1 MTEAH
6 RSPPAHGEA
15 APVPAGRQSR
25 LEELSTKLHR
35 VRTWLDGSGYAA
47 ALFTGQAGVAWVT
60 AGLEDRVSRNEE
72 PGLVWALV
80 DASGLHLITTNV
92 EGKRISAE
100 EDLAGLGFDLR
111 VTPWDRPG
119 GLDAVAS
126 ELTGGARLAN
136 DGHGPGT
143 PVPDAL
149 AGLRLPLTPR
159 EGERLAAL
167 GPECAE
173 ALEGAL
179 REWRPAERECELAA
193 RIAAGL
199 EERRLLA
206 SLILVG
212 GARRRRAFRHPI
224 PTDAVTG
231 QDALAIIVAA
241 RRPGQVIEEEA
252 EEGTANAEANDA
264 SQKTG
269 APQGVVLKIRRR
281 KFLSTPQKGEVVI
294 TRRLFRTGESEYLL
308 NGKLCRL
315 RDIQDIFMGTGL
327 GPECYAIIGQERIGQ
342 LLSSK
347 PYERRAIIEEAAG
360 VTRYKNKKRLAELRL
375 ESAKQNLARVD
386 DIFEEVTRQMNSLK
400 RQAAKAERY
409 AAVREEL
416 RGRLRVVLA
425 SRMATMD
432 LGSARLEQEIAALT
446 ERVSSSV
453 ETITRQEATQHALTE
468 RGYELDHEG
477 ETARDKASE
486 AAVEL
491 ERATARERGNTERVA
506 ELEARIAAATAEL
519 EQTRLQMAG
528 IEEERAQ
535 HRSFLEH
542 CSRRGARVPAE
553 GRRAPAPGARCGR
566 RGIYGG
572 AGTGSWPPPRH
583 APAYALR

>member
-231 QDALAIIVAA
+231 QDALAIIVGVRGGLNVSCSRTVCA
-241 RRPGQVIEEEA
+241 
-252 EEGTANAEANDA
+252 
-264 SQKTG
+264 G
-269 APQGVVLKIRRR
+269 APQA
-281 KFLSTPQKGEVVI
+281 
-294 TRRLFRTGESEYLL
+294 
-308 NGKLCRL
+308 
-315 RDIQDIFMGTGL
+315 D
-327 GPECYAIIGQERIGQ
+327 
-342 LLSSK
+342 
-347 PYERRAIIEEAAG
+347 
-360 VTRYKNKKRLAELRL
+360 
-375 ESAKQNLARVD
+375 
-386 DIFEEVTRQMNSLK
+386 
-400 RQAAKAERY
+400 
-409 AAVREEL
+409 
-416 RGRLRVVLA
+416 
-425 SRMATMD
+425 
-432 LGSARLEQEIAALT
+432 
-446 ERVSSSV
+446 
-453 ETITRQEATQHALTE
+453 
-468 RGYELDHEG
+468 
-477 ETARDKASE
+477 
-486 AAVEL
+486 
-491 ERATARERGNTERVA
+491 
-506 ELEARIAAATAEL
+506 LEARHRAACAVEAAMIAATRPGRSWESVLDVAKVAYQDAGFPGEWRAHFQGGPVGYLSREFDVVPGTASAATL
-519 EQTRLQMAG
+519 ITLGAG
-528 IEEERAQ
+528 FAWNPTVQGAKSEDTFIVTEA
-535 HRSFLEH
+535 
-542 CSRRGARVPAE
+542 GARSVSNTDHWPSLTFDTEIGPMRRPAILE
-553 GRRAPAPGARCGR
+553 
-566 RGIYGG
+566 
-572 AGTGSWPPPRH
+572 
-583 APAYALR
+583 L